1 MRYVNYPK
9 GSGKGD
15 VKKVG
20 GKAANLAEMIK
31 AGFPVPECFFV
42 NVDAYKKFLEE
53 NNLEEKILEII
64 RQTNISDFLQLQQV
78 SQKIKAMIM
87 NAKMLQQIKDEIL
100 KAYNELSFGDTS
112 MYGRVFELIK
122 AGREQAFVAVRSS
135 AATEDI
141 EKASS
146 AGQQET
152 FLNVRGGENVC
163 TSVQKC
169 WASLFTP
176 RAIYY
181 REKHSLP
188 HEAGIGVIVQRM
200 INSEKSGVMFTVN
213 PSNPEDKN
221 ITIEAVFG
229 LGETIVQGEVTP
241 DLYIVDKLIGK
252 ILEKQIGKKLVERL
266 RDERGVTV
274 KRNVLRE
281 KINQQVLSDIEV
293 LAVAAFGKK
302 IEQHYNFP
310 QDIEFALERGRI
322 YILQTRAVTFFGKVA
337 EKEAKGQVLLKGLG
351 ASPGIASGVVRII
364 KDLNEV
370 GRIGQG
376 DILVTEMTSP
386 DFVPAMEKSAA
397 IVTNKGGTTCHAAI
411 VSRELGIPC
420 VVGTGNA
427 TEVLKESQ
435 EVTVDATHGTVYSGR
450 IELGEKEQPKAG
462 IIHTGI
468 KIKVNL
474 AFPETASEDLAKRAD
489 GVGLL
494 RVEHMLTKA
503 GMHPVEYIRSGKA
516 EELTSIL
523 VDGIGKIAKVFQPN
537 PVWVRTLD
545 ARTDEF
551 SHMQGGEK
559 EPKEANPMLGWH
571 GIRRSLDEPE
581 IIKAEFAAIK
591 KLHESGLTNVAVM
604 LPFII
609 SVSELRA
616 ARQIA
621 NEVGLPQTVKF
632 GIMVETPAA
641 ALIAEDFCKEG
652 IDFISFGSNDLTQL
666 VLGIDRNNERLSKS
680 FDEMHPA
687 VLALLKS
694 VIETCKRYGV
704 ETSICGEAGSRSEMV
719 ERLVDFGI
727 ASVSANIDAL
737 DNIRA
742 AVAQKEKQIK
752 SV

>member
-9 GSGKGD
+9 ESGKGD

-42 NVDAYKKFLEE
+42 SVDAYKKFLEE
-53 NNLEEKILEII
+53 NELQQKIISAI
-64 RQTNISDFLQLQQV
+64 KQTDVSDFAQLLNT
-78 SQKIKAMIM
+78 SQKIKSMIL
-87 NAKMLQQIKDEIL
+87 NAKMPTAVKDEIL

-122 AGREQAFVAVRSS
+122 AGREQVFVAVRSS

-141 EKASS
+141 KGASS

-152 FLNVRGGENVC
+152 FLNVRGAESVC
-163 TSVQKC
+163 SSVQKC

-181 REKHSLP
+181 REKHGLP

-200 INSEKSGVMFTVN
+200 VNSEKSGVMFTVN
-213 PSNPEDKN
+213 PSSPEDKN
-221 ITIEAVFG
+221 ITIEAVWG

-241 DLYIVDKLIGK
+241 DNYIVDKSIGK
-252 ILEKQIGKKLVERL
+252 ILEMHIGKKLVERV
-266 RDERGVTV
+266 RDERGMTI

-281 KINQQVLSDIEV
+281 KINQQVLSDIEI

-322 YILQTRAVTFFGKVA
+322 YILQTRAVTFFGKVE

-351 ASPGIASGVVRII
+351 ASPGIASGTVRII
-364 KDLNEV
+364 IDLKEV

-386 DFVPAMEKSAA
+386 DFVPVMEKSAA

-474 AFPETASEDLAKRAD
+474 AFPETASADLAKHAD

-503 GMHPVEYIRSGKA
+503 GLHPMEYIREGKA
-516 EELTSIL
+516 EELTNIL
-523 VDGIGKIAKVFQPN
+523 IDGIGKIARVFYPN

-551 SHMQGGEK
+551 SNMQGGEA

-652 IDFISFGSNDLTQL
+652 IDFVSFGTNDLTQL

-704 ETSICGEAGSRSEMV
+704 ESSICGEAGSRSEMV
-719 ERLVDFGI
+719 ERLVEFGI
-727 ASVSANIDAL
+727 SSVSANIDAL